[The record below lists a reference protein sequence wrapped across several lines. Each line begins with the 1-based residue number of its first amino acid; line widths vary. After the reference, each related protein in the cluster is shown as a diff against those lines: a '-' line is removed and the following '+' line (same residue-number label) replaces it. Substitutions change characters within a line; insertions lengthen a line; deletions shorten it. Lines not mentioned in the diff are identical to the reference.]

1 MVGKQNVQGAVRK
14 RDLRIKKLVLKGD
27 DLRSIDTDKEIQ
39 TGQHDGKRAHTFLG
53 KPA

>member
-1 MVGKQNVQGAVRK
+1 MIGKQIVQGAVGK
-14 RDLRIKKLVLKGD
+14 RDLRIKKSVLKGD
-27 DLRSIDTDKEIQ
+27 HLKSMDTDKEIQ